1 MAAVNNIVGN
11 ATLCGIYGSK
21 KTANCR
27 FELCFHYALVVEILF
42 YCIYSFVYL
51 FIFIYLFIY
60 LFIYIFIYLFIYL
73 FIYSLMLTMTE
84 QILFAIKNSN
94 KRLIDVN
101 TLVKKPIKHETFYV
115 KT

>member
-42 YCIYSFVYL
+42 YCIYLFVYL

-60 LFIYIFIYLFIYL
+60 LYIYLFIYIFIYLFIY
-73 FIYSLMLTMTE
+73 
-84 QILFAIKNSN
+84 LFAIKNSN